1 MENAKPPEM
10 LPTTHPAPPHTP
22 RDDLSLFSSE
32 ELALIHDTKRRVDWG
47 ECPIT
52 MVAAYLKHFD
62 WDEEEVIS
70 KIKSVRVEFEKR
82 DKPSLMHILPFV
94 GADPQGV
101 PRPCGVLL
109 EDGRGGCA
117 RDLQGNPIVVVYGAF
132 ECDSEGAILQ
142 MNFLNDRLVK
152 YIGEKELPMIT
163 YVFDMGPRKHLH
175 NLNMPF
181 NMAFYNYTQLFPQ
194 TFNMYICA
202 ASPLAIKGFNI
213 LPSGMKA
220 NTVVAE
226 DYSNLVGKIAP
237 ESMLPGWHEEGKFD
251 FDISKYMQFLLESM

>member
-1 MENAKPPEM
+1 MFPT
-10 LPTTHPAPPHTP
+10 TTHPAPQSAP
-22 RDDLSLFSSE
+22 RDDMAQFSAEEMSLIE
-32 ELALIHDTKRRVDWG
+32 ETKKRVDWG
-47 ECPIT
+47 ECPVST
-52 MVAAYLKHFD
+52 VAAYLKHFN

-70 KIKSVRVEFEKR
+70 KIKSVRSELEKR

-117 RDLQGNPIVVVYGAF
+117 KDLQGNPIVLVYGAF

-142 MNFLNDRLVK
+142 MNFLNDRIRK
-152 YIGEKELPMIT
+152 YLGEKELPMIT
-163 YVFDMGPRKHLH
+163 YVFDMEPRKNLH

-194 TFNMYICA
+194 TFNMYICS
-202 ASPLAIKGFNI
+202 ASPLAIKAFNL
-213 LPSGMKA
+213 LPSGLKA

-226 DYSNLVGKIAP
+226 DYSILEDKIAP
-237 ESMLPGWHEEGKFD
+237 ECMLPSWHPDGKFD
-251 FDISKYMQFLLESM
+251 FDISKYMQYLLNSM